1 MAFDIGTAVG
11 YLDLDTSGLQRGF
24 KTALSDIEAFGDR
37 TNSASQRTY
46 ALGSAMTSVG
56 STLTTNVTLPLVGIG
71 TAAMAVGNKFE
82 SAMSRVKGVS
92 GATGKEFEALKD
104 QALDLGASTAF
115 SASEAAAGMENL
127 ASAGFTANEIIAAMP
142 GLLDLAAS
150 SGADLATASE
160 IAASA
165 IRGFGLG
172 ADKAGH
178 VADVFAEAAARTNA
192 QTEDM
197 GEAMKYVAPVAS
209 AMSQSLE
216 ETAAAIG
223 IMSDAGIKGSQ
234 AGTSLRGALSRL
246 AKPTKDMNE
255 IMDRFSLSFFDAQG
269 KMLPLNG
276 IVKQLETSLGGLTEE
291 QRNNALVTLFGQ
303 ESLSGMLA
311 LMSRGSDEL
320 IDLTKSFENADGAA
334 ANMAEVMMDNTSGSI
349 EEMMGS
355 LETLAIKVQQVLA
368 PVVVKV
374 ANWLTEL
381 INKLSSMDEEILTS
395 IVAIG
400 GAAAAAGPILTVL
413 GKLLQT
419 IGSMPTAFKSAGG
432 AVKSIGAALVA
443 LPPIVYII
451 IAIIAV
457 LTGAFVTLW
466 KTNEEFRNKVVAIWE
481 GVKETFTSFFEQLTE
496 KINSLGFNFNNFG
509 EVLKALWMGLCEFL
523 GPLILGAFNDIWTG
537 IKATLDVILGV
548 VDFFIA
554 LFRGDW
560 EGVWNAV
567 KSIFVAVWD
576 SIVALL
582 KNNFGVIMEQL
593 NIVCGWFGTT
603 WEAVW
608 GSIKT
613 FFVSTW
619 TSIADFF
626 VGIWTSIKDF
636 FVGLWSSITGAI
648 QAAWDWVVGLF
659 STVASWVYSN
669 VIAPVAQFFT
679 DLWNSIVSAYHTVI
693 DPWIEIFRRLSVIV
707 YNEIIQ
713 PIVQFFTNLWNTIVT
728 GLGSTW
734 AWITKLLS
742 TMAGW
747 VDEKVIQPVS
757 SFFTE
762 LWNSVS
768 DLAAQCWETIKG
780 VWQVVS
786 GWFNTNLVQPI
797 KSFFAGMWSSLIGGA
812 SNAWNGIKSVFSS
825 VATFFGSIFKTA
837 WDKVKAVFSTGG
849 KIFDGIKDG
858 IVKAFKTVV
867 NAIIKGLNKVVK
879 LPFQGLNNV
888 LDKIQNVSIVG
899 VKPFDWITWRAPI
912 PNIPLLAEGAVLPAN
927 NPFLAIVG
935 DQKQGTNV
943 EAPLSTIQEAVALV
957 FESFATPMV
966 KLQEMTVVI
975 LGDILQAV
983 IGVNQLQ
990 NKLQNL
996 HEATRQFAFSNF
1008 DFPTTSSQGIDYG
1021 KLAAYLAA
1029 ALQSAP
1035 IQPKISVEMQDGDV
1049 YLDKER
1055 VGRSL
1060 APTVSRIVTQ
1070 KN

>member
-1 MAFDIGTAVG
+1 MAFDVGTAVG

-92 GATGKEFEALKD
+92 GATGEEFEALKD

-255 IMDRFSLSFFDAQG
+255 IMDKFGLSFFDAQG

-276 IVKQLETSLGGLTEE
+276 IVKQLETSLGGLTEK
-291 QRNNALVTLFGQ
+291 QRNHALVTLFGQ

-320 IDLTKSFENADGAA
+320 IDLTKSFENVDGAA

-381 INKLSSMDEEILTS
+381 INKLSSMDEGVLTS

-400 GAAAAAGPILTVL
+400 GAAAAAGPILTIL

-432 AVKSIGAALVA
+432 AIKSIGAAFAA
-443 LPPIVYII
+443 LPPPVYII

-457 LTGAFVTLW
+457 LAGAFVTLW
-466 KTNEEFRNKVVAIWE
+466 KTNEDFRNKVVAIW
-481 GVKETFTSFFEQLTE
+481 GGIKETFTSFFEQLTE
-496 KINSLGFNFNNFG
+496 KINSLGFNFSNFG

-523 GPLILGAFNDIWTG
+523 GPLLLGAFNDIWTG
-537 IKATLDVILGV
+537 LQATLDVILGL

-554 LFRGDW
+554 VFKRDW
-560 EGVWNAV
+560 GGAWEAV
-567 KSIFVAVWD
+567 KGIFGTVWE
-576 SIVALL
+576 SIVSLFKSITGSLMDAAKVVL
-582 KNNFGVIMEQL
+582 
-593 NIVCGWFGTT
+593 GWFGIEWKSST
-603 WEAVW
+603 EDIGNSFKRVW
-608 GSIKT
+608 QG
-613 FFVSTW
+613 V
-619 TSIADFF
+619 ADFF
-626 VGIWTSIKDF
+626 VNIWTAVRDF
-636 FVGLWSSITGAI
+636 FVGLVQTIWGKIKPLFDEIVGAFQMAWDVI
-648 QAAWDWVVGLF
+648 KLIWDYVQPYFAGLWEGIKGVFSAAVEWFSFVFGAAWEGIKAIWSVVVSWFTLLWENIKAIFSVVSTWFKGVFTVAWEAIKAVWNGVIAYFTMVWAGIKAVFAVVKGVLSGNFTDAWNSIKNLWNKAKDFF
-659 STVASWVYSN
+659 STVWTGIKNVFAAVKNFFSSTFGAAWEAIKKVFSN
-669 VIAPVAQFFT
+669 FGTFF
-679 DLWNSIVSAYHTVI
+679 S
-693 DPWIEIFRRLSVIV
+693 
-707 YNEIIQ
+707 
-713 PIVQFFTNLWNTIVT
+713 NLWNTIKDTFTSIGTKIGDAMGKAIRKGINGV
-728 GLGSTW
+728 LGM
-734 AWITKLLS
+734 IE
-742 TMAGW
+742 G
-747 VDEKVIQPVS
+747 
-757 SFFTE
+757 
-762 LWNSVS
+762 
-768 DLAAQCWETIKG
+768 
-780 VWQVVS
+780 
-786 GWFNTNLVQPI
+786 
-797 KSFFAGMWSSLIGGA
+797 
-812 SNAWNGIKSVFSS
+812 
-825 VATFFGSIFKTA
+825 
-837 WDKVKAVFSTGG
+837 
-849 KIFDGIKDG
+849 
-858 IVKAFKTVV
+858 VV
-867 NAIIKGLNKVVK
+867 NTFINMINGAINLINLIPGVSLGKLNR
-879 LPFQGLNNV
+879 
-888 LDKIQNVSIVG
+888 I
-899 VKPFDWITWRAPI
+899 
-912 PNIPLLAEGAVLPAN
+912 NIPRLAQGAVLPPN
-927 NPFLAIVG
+927 SPFLAVVG
-935 DQKQGTNV
+935 DQTSGTNV

-957 FESFATPMV
+957 FESFATPMI

-990 NKLQNL
+990 SKLQSF
-996 HEATRQFAFSNF
+996 HEATRQSAFSSL
-1008 DFPTTSSQGIDYG
+1008 DVPPPPSSGIDYG

-1035 IQPKISVEMQDGDV
+1035 IQTQVSVEMQDGDV

-1055 VGRSL
+1055 VGRTL
-1060 APTVSRIVTQ
+1060 APTISRIVTQ

>member
-1 MAFDIGTAVG
+1 MAFDVGTAVG

-92 GATGKEFEALKD
+92 GATGEEFEALKD

-234 AGTSLRGALSRL
+234 AGTSLRGSLSRL
-246 AKPTKDMNE
+246 AKPTKNMKE
-255 IMDRFSLSFFDAQG
+255 VMDEFGLSFFDAQG

-276 IVKQLETSLGGLTEE
+276 IVKQLETNLGGLTEK

-303 ESLSGMLA
+303 NSLSGMLA

-320 IDLTKSFENADGAA
+320 VALTKSFENVDGAA
-334 ANMAEVMMDNTSGSI
+334 ADMAEVMMDNTSGSI

-355 LETLAIKVQQVLA
+355 LETMAIKVQQVLA

-374 ANWLTEL
+374 ANWMTEL
-381 INKLSSMDEEILTS
+381 INKLSSMDEGVLTS

-400 GAAAAAGPILTVL
+400 GAAAAAGPILTML
-413 GKLLQT
+413 GKFLKT
-419 IGSMPTAFKSAGG
+419 IGSMPAAFKSAGG
-432 AVKSIGAALVA
+432 AIKSIGAAFAA
-443 LPPIVYII
+443 LPPPVYII
-451 IAIIAV
+451 IAIITV
-457 LTGAFVTLW
+457 LAGAFVTLW
-466 KTNEEFRNKVVAIWE
+466 KTNEDFRNKVVAIWE
-481 GVKETFTSFFEQLTE
+481 GIKETFTSFFEQLTE
-496 KINSLGFNFNNFG
+496 KINSLGFNFSNFG
-509 EVLKALWMGLCEFL
+509 EVLKAMWMGLCEFL
-523 GPLILGAFNDIWTG
+523 GPLLLGAFNDIWTG
-537 IKATLDVILGV
+537 LQATLDVILGV

-554 LFRGDW
+554 LFQGDW
-560 EGVWNAV
+560 EGIWNAV
-567 KSIFVAVWD
+567 KDIFGTVWD
-576 SIVALL
+576 SIVAII

-593 NIVCGWFGTT
+593 NIICGWFGTT
-603 WEAVW
+603 WESVW
-608 GSIKT
+608 NSIKA

-619 TSIADFF
+619 TSIVDFF
-626 VGIWTSIKDF
+626 VGVWTSVKDF
-636 FVGLWSSITGAI
+636 FVGLWEGIVGAI
-648 QAAWDWVVGLF
+648 QAAWDLVGGLL
-659 STVASWVYSN
+659 STIATWVYDN
-669 VIAPVAQFFT
+669 VIAPIAQFFMG
-679 DLWNSIVSAYHTVI
+679 LWNSIVSAYHTVI
-693 DPWIEIFRRLSVIV
+693 DPWIEIFRRISVIV
-707 YNEIIQ
+707 YDEIVQ
-713 PIVQFFTNLWNTIVT
+713 PIVQFLTDLWNSIIS
-728 GLGSTW
+728 GLTTAW
-734 AWITKLLS
+734 EWITELLA
-742 TMAGW
+742 TVAGW
-747 VDEKVIQPVS
+747 VDENVIQPVAT
-757 SFFTE
+757 FFSTM
-762 LWNSVS
+762 WQGVS
-768 DLAAQCWETIKG
+768 DAATQCWEAVQG
-780 VWQVVS
+780 VWQTVS
-786 GWFNTNLVQPI
+786 EWFNTKIVQPV
-797 KSFFAGMWSSLIGGA
+797 KNLFAGVWSTLKTGA
-812 SNAWNGIKSVFSS
+812 SGAWSGIKSVFSS
-825 VATFFGSIFKTA
+825 VATFFGNVFKTA
-837 WDKVKAVFSTGG
+837 WEKVKVVFSTGG
-849 KIFDGIKDG
+849 KIFSGIKEG

-867 NAIIKGLNKVVK
+867 NAIIKGINKVVK
-879 LPFQGLNNV
+879 LPFQGLNGI
-888 LDKIQNVSIVG
+888 LDKLYKLTIVG
-899 VKPFDWITWRAPI
+899 VKPFSWLTWRAPI

-935 DQKQGTNV
+935 DQKHGTNV

-957 FESFATPMV
+957 LKSFTTPMIR
-966 KLQEMTVVI
+966 LQEMTVVI

-990 NKLQNL
+990 SKLQNF

-1008 DFPTTSSQGIDYG
+1008 DSPTASSSGIDYE

-1035 IQPKISVEMQDGDV
+1035 IQTKVSVEMQDGDV

-1055 VGRSL
+1055 VGRSI

>member
-1 MAFDIGTAVG
+1 MAFDVGTAVG

-56 STLTTNVTLPLVGIG
+56 STLTSHVTLPLVGIG

-82 SAMSRVKGVS
+82 SAMSRVQGIS
-92 GATGKEFEALKD
+92 GATGEEFEALKD

-127 ASAGFTANEIIAAMP
+127 ASAGFTVEEIMSAMP

-150 SGADLATASE
+150 SGADLGTASE

-165 IRGFGLG
+165 IRGFGLS
-172 ADKAGH
+172 ASSAGH

-197 GEAMKYVAPVAS
+197 GEAMKYVAPVAA

-246 AKPTKDMNE
+246 AKPTE
-255 IMDRFSLSFFDAQG
+255 AMDNVMTRLGLSFFDAKG
-269 KMLPLNG
+269 NMLSLSG
-276 IVKQLETSLGGLTEE
+276 IVSELETGMAGLTQE
-291 QRNNALVTLFGQ
+291 QRNQALVTLFGQ
-303 ESLSGMLA
+303 NALSGMLA
-311 LMSRGSDEL
+311 LMDRGSEGL
-320 IDLTKSFENADGAA
+320 TDLTQSFKEADGSAA
-334 ANMAEVMMDNTSGSI
+334 DMSEVMLNNTAGSL

-355 LETLAIKVQQVLA
+355 LETLAIKIQEVLA

-381 INKLSSMDEEILTS
+381 INKISSMDEEVLTS
-395 IVAIG
+395 IVTIAG
-400 GAAAAAGPILTVL
+400 VVAAAGPVLTIL
-413 GKLLQT
+413 GKFLQT
-419 IGSMPTAFKSAGG
+419 IGSMPAAFASAKG
-432 AVKSIGAALVA
+432 AIGTMASALAAI
-443 LPPIVYII
+443 PPPVYII
-451 IAIIAV
+451 IAIIAL

-481 GVKETFTSFFEQLTE
+481 GIKETFTSFFGQLTE
-496 KINSLGFNFNNFG
+496 KINSLGFEFENFG
-509 EVLKALWMGLCEFL
+509 EVLKALWMKLCEFL
-523 GPLILGAFNDIWTG
+523 GPLIIGAFNDIWTG
-537 IKATLDVILGV
+537 IKAALDVILGV

-554 LFRGDW
+554 LFQGDW

-567 KSIFVAVWD
+567 KDIFGTVWD
-576 SIVALL
+576 SIVAII

-593 NIVCGWFGTT
+593 NIICGWFGTT
-603 WEAVW
+603 WESVW
-608 GSIKT
+608 NSIKA

-619 TSIADFF
+619 TSIVDFF
-626 VGIWTSIKDF
+626 VGVWTSVKDF
-636 FVGLWSSITGAI
+636 FVGLWEGIVGAI
-648 QAAWDWVVGLF
+648 QTAWDLVVGLF
-659 STVASWVYSN
+659 STIATWVYDN
-669 VIAPVAQFFT
+669 VIAPIAQFFMG
-679 DLWNSIVSAYHTVI
+679 LWNSIVSAYHTVI
-693 DPWIEIFRRLSVIV
+693 DPWIEIFRRISVIV
-707 YNEIIQ
+707 YDEIVQ
-713 PIVQFFTNLWNTIVT
+713 PIVQFFTDLWNSIVS
-728 GLGSTW
+728 GLTAAW
-734 AWITKLLS
+734 EWITELLA
-742 TMAGW
+742 TVAGW
-747 VDEKVIQPVS
+747 VDENVIQPVAT
-757 SFFTE
+757 FFSTM
-762 LWNSVS
+762 WQGVS
-768 DLAAQCWETIKG
+768 DAATQCWEAVQG
-780 VWQVVS
+780 VWQTVS
-786 GWFNTNLVQPI
+786 EWFNAKIVQPV
-797 KSFFAGMWSSLIGGA
+797 KNLFAGVWSTLKTGA
-812 SNAWNGIKSVFSS
+812 SGAWSGIKSVFSS
-825 VATFFGSIFKTA
+825 VATFFGNVFKTA
-837 WDKVKAVFSTGG
+837 WEKVKAVFSTGG
-849 KIFDGIKDG
+849 KVFSGIKEG

-867 NAIIKGLNKVVK
+867 NAIIKGINKVVK
-879 LPFQGLNNV
+879 LPFQGLNGI
-888 LDKIQNVSIVG
+888 LDKLYKLTIVG
-899 VKPFDWITWRAPI
+899 VKPFSWLTWRAPI

-935 DQKQGTNV
+935 DQKHGTNV

-957 FESFATPMV
+957 LKSFTTPMIR
-966 KLQEMTVVI
+966 LQEMTVVI

-990 NKLQNL
+990 SKLQNF
-996 HEATRQFAFSNF
+996 HEATRQSAFSGF
-1008 DFPTTSSQGIDYG
+1008 DFQAASVSGIDYA

-1035 IQPKISVEMQDGDV
+1035 IKADVKVEMQDGDV

-1060 APTVSRIVTQ
+1060 APTVSRIITQ

>member
-1 MAFDIGTAVG
+1 MAFDVGTAVG

-92 GATGKEFEALKD
+92 GATGEEFEALKD

-234 AGTSLRGALSRL
+234 AGTSLRGSLSRL
-246 AKPTKDMNE
+246 AKPTKNMKE
-255 IMDRFSLSFFDAQG
+255 VMDEFGLSFFDAQG

-276 IVKQLETSLGGLTEE
+276 IVKQLETNLGGLTEE

-303 ESLSGMLA
+303 NSLSGMLA

-320 IDLTKSFENADGAA
+320 VALTKSFENVDGAA
-334 ANMAEVMMDNTSGSI
+334 ADMAEVMMDNTSGSI

-374 ANWLTEL
+374 ANWMTEL
-381 INKLSSMDEEILTS
+381 INKLSSMDEGVLTS

-400 GAAAAAGPILTVL
+400 GAAAAAGPILTIL
-413 GKLLQT
+413 GKFLKT

-432 AVKSIGAALVA
+432 AIKSIGAAFAA
-443 LPPIVYII
+443 LPPPVYII

-457 LTGAFVTLW
+457 LAGAFVTLW
-466 KTNEEFRNKVVAIWE
+466 KTNEDFRNKVVAIWE
-481 GVKETFTSFFEQLTE
+481 GIKETFTSFFEQLTE
-496 KINSLGFNFNNFG
+496 KINSLGFNFSNFG

-523 GPLILGAFNDIWTG
+523 GPLLLGAFNDIWTG
-537 IKATLDVILGV
+537 LQATLDVILGL

-554 LFRGDW
+554 VFKGDW
-560 EGVWNAV
+560 GGAWEAV
-567 KSIFVAVWD
+567 KGIFGTVWE
-576 SIVALL
+576 SIVSLFKSITGSLMDAAKVVL
-582 KNNFGVIMEQL
+582 
-593 NIVCGWFGTT
+593 GWFGIEWKSST
-603 WEAVW
+603 EDIGNSFKRVW
-608 GSIKT
+608 QG
-613 FFVSTW
+613 V
-619 TSIADFF
+619 ADFF
-626 VGIWTSIKDF
+626 VNIWTAVRDF
-636 FVGLWSSITGAI
+636 FVGLVQTIWGEIKPLFDEIVGAFQMAWDVI
-648 QAAWDWVVGLF
+648 KLIWDYVQPYFAGLWEGIKAVFSAVVEWYRFVFEAAWEGIKAVWSVVVSWFTLLWENIKAVFSVVSTWFKGIFTVAWEAIKAVWNGVIAYFTMVWAGIKAVFAVVKGVLSGNFTDAWNSIKNLWNKAKDFF
-659 STVASWVYSN
+659 STVWTGIKNVFAAVKNFFSSTFGAAWEAIKKVFSN
-669 VIAPVAQFFT
+669 FGTFF
-679 DLWNSIVSAYHTVI
+679 S
-693 DPWIEIFRRLSVIV
+693 
-707 YNEIIQ
+707 
-713 PIVQFFTNLWNTIVT
+713 NLWNTIKNTFTSIGTKMGDAIGSAVKK
-728 GLGSTW
+728 GINGVLG
-734 AWITKLLS
+734 
-742 TMAGW
+742 MVEG
-747 VDEKVIQPVS
+747 
-757 SFFTE
+757 
-762 LWNSVS
+762 
-768 DLAAQCWETIKG
+768 
-780 VWQVVS
+780 
-786 GWFNTNLVQPI
+786 
-797 KSFFAGMWSSLIGGA
+797 
-812 SNAWNGIKSVFSS
+812 
-825 VATFFGSIFKTA
+825 
-837 WDKVKAVFSTGG
+837 
-849 KIFDGIKDG
+849 
-858 IVKAFKTVV
+858 VV
-867 NAIIKGLNKVVK
+867 NTFINMINGAITLINLIPGVSLGKLNRI
-879 LPFQGLNNV
+879 NV
-888 LDKIQNVSIVG
+888 
-899 VKPFDWITWRAPI
+899 PR
-912 PNIPLLAEGAVLPAN
+912 LAQGAVLPPN
-927 NPFLAIVG
+927 SPFLAVVG
-935 DQKQGTNV
+935 DQTSGTNV

-983 IGVNQLQ
+983 IGVNKLQ
-990 NKLQNL
+990 SKLQNF
-996 HEATRQFAFSNF
+996 HEATRQSAFSSF
-1008 DFPTTSSQGIDYG
+1008 DFPTASSSGIDYE

-1035 IQPKISVEMQDGDV
+1035 IQPKVSVEMKDGDV

-1055 VGRSL
+1055 VGRTL

-1070 KN
+1070 KT

>member
-1 MAFDIGTAVG
+1 MAFDVGTAVG

-24 KTALSDIEAFGDR
+24 KTALSDIEAFGDK

-92 GATGKEFEALKD
+92 GATGEEFEALKD

-255 IMDRFSLSFFDAQG
+255 IMDRFGLSFFDAQG

-276 IVKQLETSLGGLTEE
+276 VVKQLETSLGGLTEQ

-320 IDLTKSFENADGAA
+320 IDLTKSFENVDGAA

-381 INKLSSMDEEILTS
+381 INKLSSMDEGVLTS

-400 GAAAAAGPILTVL
+400 GAAAAAGPILTIL
-413 GKLLQT
+413 GKLLTT

-432 AVKSIGAALVA
+432 AIKSIGAAFAA
-443 LPPIVYII
+443 LPPPVYII

-466 KTNEEFRNKVVAIWE
+466 KTNEDFRNKVVAIWE
-481 GVKETFTSFFEQLTE
+481 GIKETFTSFFEQLTE
-496 KINSLGFNFNNFG
+496 KINSLGFNFSNFG

-523 GPLILGAFNDIWTG
+523 GPLLLGAFNDIWTG
-537 IKATLDVILGV
+537 LQATLDVILGL

-554 LFRGDW
+554 VFKGDW
-560 EGVWNAV
+560 GGAWEAV
-567 KSIFVAVWD
+567 KGIFGTVWE
-576 SIVALL
+576 SIVSLFKSITGSLMDAAKVVL
-582 KNNFGVIMEQL
+582 
-593 NIVCGWFGTT
+593 GWFGIEWKSST
-603 WEAVW
+603 EDIGNSFKRVW
-608 GSIKT
+608 QG
-613 FFVSTW
+613 V
-619 TSIADFF
+619 ADFF
-626 VGIWTSIKDF
+626 VNIWTAVRDF
-636 FVGLWSSITGAI
+636 FVGLVQTIWGKIKPLFDEIVGAFQMAWDVI
-648 QAAWDWVVGLF
+648 KLIWDYVQPYFAGLWEGIKGVFSAAVEWFSFVFGAAWEGIKAIWSVVVSWFTLLWENIKAIF
-659 STVASWVYSN
+659 SVVSTWFKGVFTVAWEAIKAVWN
-669 VIAPVAQFFT
+669 GVIAYFTMVWAGIKAVFAVVKGVLSGNFT
-679 DLWNSIVSAYHTVI
+679 DAWNSIKNLWNKAKDFFNTVWTGI
-693 DPWIEIFRRLSVIV
+693 KNVFAAVG
-707 YNEIIQ
+707 N
-713 PIVQFFTNLWNTIVT
+713 FFSSTFGAAWEAIKKVFSNFGAFFSNLWNTIKDT
-728 GLGSTW
+728 FTSIG
-734 AWITKLLS
+734 TKIGDA
-742 TMAGW
+742 MGKA
-747 VDEKVIQPVS
+747 IR
-757 SFFTE
+757 
-762 LWNSVS
+762 
-768 DLAAQCWETIKG
+768 KG
-780 VWQVVS
+780 
-786 GWFNTNLVQPI
+786 I
-797 KSFFAGMWSSLIGGA
+797 
-812 SNAWNGIKSVFSS
+812 NGVL
-825 VATFFGSIFKTA
+825 
-837 WDKVKAVFSTGG
+837 G
-849 KIFDGIKDG
+849 KIEG
-858 IVKAFKTVV
+858 VV
-867 NAIIKGLNKVVK
+867 NTFINMINGAINLINLIPGVSLGKLNR
-879 LPFQGLNNV
+879 
-888 LDKIQNVSIVG
+888 I
-899 VKPFDWITWRAPI
+899 
-912 PNIPLLAEGAVLPAN
+912 NIPRLAQGAVLPPN
-927 NPFLAIVG
+927 SPFLAVVG
-935 DQKQGTNV
+935 DQTSGTNV

-957 FESFATPMV
+957 FESFATPMI

-990 NKLQNL
+990 SKLQSF
-996 HEATRQFAFSNF
+996 HEATRQSAFSSP
-1008 DFPTTSSQGIDYG
+1008 DVPPPHSSGIDYG

-1035 IQPKISVEMQDGDV
+1035 IKTQVSVEMQDGDV

-1055 VGRSL
+1055 VGRTL
-1060 APTVSRIVTQ
+1060 APTISRIVTQ